1 MVIPIEGAAALS
13 AAMPQGS
20 SAALGSR
27 TSTDNELDIVR
38 LIQERDAYKLETDN
52 LRKIIDR
59 QRFIIQSLQEQISR
73 KQSSSPA
80 STPAGQG
87 PEAPLEPSEP
97 YDSSG
102 DSFTAAAPGAGAPD
116 GSKVDTG
123 SSVNAAS
130 NSLGLSALS
139 TAAQPKSS
147 PAIRKISQG
156 SATAG
161 SPLQPDGRDPADLP
175 AGQANARLWAKS
187 TRLSEIYADYSA
199 RHNSVSPMFKSSAA
213 VAAADL
219 TGGEGDKAQRVPSSG
234 GSSFVES
241 LKSSIQR
248 TEWPNEWGSPGGH
261 GYGSDNN
268 PDRRISSLV
277 LDSSRDR
284 SRSMETEGAG
294 SSNSGSQQL
303 RSSSAWS
310 TKSAADSLDVDF
322 TLSNNMPAE
331 TTKGAAQIVKQ
342 RSDLS
347 ARSAGEGPQ
356 ISVGDL
362 AGPSNTGIGGI
373 SAMAVPA
380 EAVQSHAAAKSAAQ
394 TAQELLV
401 MRPISTLPS
410 RAEQAQLDKTITED
424 ASTQKDIGWRASQI
438 SQYEYGDLFDKQPV
452 QVPTDAIS
460 SQQQSQ
466 QRQQQQQQQPNK
478 TADVGSPSFG
488 PAPDAEPKVKWA
500 LDNGSSSK
508 NTRSDLNATAFGDA
522 RSLPTKGP
530 QSAKELQDIPEA
542 AAINVRN
549 NTDLSFTS
557 PSSETGV
564 HYEPSVISMP
574 QGLTPSHSYAS
585 TSKYQP
591 QPNSQLSSLQ
601 DIDIWIKDSRVKIDE
616 RGKEVNVYM
625 VDIVRRKEI
634 SGMSLQE
641 ILIESQ
647 QSSIVLWTVEKRY
660 SDFLNLNTKLRQ
672 VISKE
677 RLADKLE
684 KLPDKDIFRPNA
696 PTKSDKRKV
705 WFEKYLK
712 KALILPISDKQP
724 LLDFLSTDRT
734 MEPEKNMPILLGHKE
749 GFLVKKGK
757 NFGGWKRRYYT
768 CKSNKPLLEYFE
780 SPGGSVIGSINL
792 SGAVV
797 KMGKNRENEAPT
809 SRSKGSQKGND
820 MFRHAFLIEERP
832 KRAGKEPV
840 SHPLWADSDR
850 ERDEWVMAL
859 RYVIVLDSDG
869 PERAMRDV
877 VKYLNYTNNK
887 DPNMLML
894 HQIHTSITHE
904 QGARRSI
911 EHSRLKEEQRISAAS
926 VDASDGRSFEMRR
939 PSNAPNAQPP
949 GGSSSG
955 NNNNKFGSPLSRQ
968 MWPVAASMDNL
979 GYTGRIASNSAT
991 RAPTGAEPRS
1001 LNHPGVPNSNQEHLD
1016 QHALQDKNRHRS
1028 VSYPPSPAAE
1038 PELPDSQKREAGFKA
1053 RASPTVIAATLST
1066 SFSGCNDD
1074 SLSSQADRIS
1084 VHYVPSEISTI
1095 ESSIYSTYNGAENSH
1110 RANGVSSQSI
1120 DEQNSYASMPE
1131 SPVSPRKNVETEP
1144 LPAGRAREKSP
1155 SNPTPTQHEQ
1165 KSKGH
1170 SLVHADSTPQLQ
1182 THGPASVSPGMFGDA
1197 GVQMAQAVA
1206 GMSRSQFTKNSLGR
1220 IVHEEE
1226 YAPELPSNTP
1236 RVTDDILGV
1245 GRQESA
1251 SPSNAVRDGSNGRTR
1266 TREEKKRGRITFMW
1280 GKRKPVENEPALPD
1294 NPAVGSGS
1302 NASNKGISGGSGVDS
1317 SPPVSA
1323 PRRLRRGS
1331 MHGDNRFAS
1340 GKGSA
1345 LKEPV
1350 FGLPLE
1356 RAVKLTKIK
1365 EHYHLPAVVYRCI
1378 EFLDAKK
1385 AWLEEGIYRQSG
1397 SSLALTTLRKEFNSS
1412 SDYNLLKLSKPPDIH
1427 AVASL
1432 LKAYLRELPESVLTL
1447 RLHQEFMRV
1456 VDLADRGDRVHE
1468 LGRLVSELPIANYTL
1483 LRALTAHLIRIVQEA
1498 NTNRMTLRNIGIV
1511 FSPSLGIPVSV
1522 FSLLMVEFEYIF
1534 WVNDSGIPEPKSL
1547 FVDAPSTVAGST
1559 SAITR
1564 NPEAHLSVSVPSG
1577 LNRAHDDDTLYSAGS
1592 QTAADSVSFASDVPV
1607 HPPRITNEKKSAS
1620 SLRPGGHIR
1629 PGISS
1634 QRSQDGVRGATAAAA
1649 EMSDG
1654 AWDPHMDSEFL
1665 VSPGNIVG
1673 NDLSRYPGLPAS
1685 THGKQQQQ
1693 QQQQQQQHQRVGRSN
1708 RNSIQYNVGAPRELI
1723 SQEAEMTMP
1732 RVINESDDSDDFD
1745 PDSDD
1750 FSGGDNA
1757 TNPATIKNYSS
1768 LVPQSISSRNAS
1780 SQH

>member
-1 MVIPIEGAAALS
+1 MTSIPIGGPLPAD
-13 AAMPQGS
+13 MPQGGS
-20 SAALGSR
+20 TAALGSR
-27 TSTDNELDIVR
+27 ASTDNELDIIC
-38 LIQERDAYKLETDN
+38 LIQERDAYKLETDK

-59 QRFIIQSLQEQISR
+59 QRFIIQSLQEQIAR
-73 KQSSSPA
+73 KQSSSTA
-80 STPAGQG
+80 STPKAQDSETLLG
-87 PEAPLEPSEP
+87 PSD
-97 YDSSG
+97 YYGSSSG
-102 DSFTAAAPGAGAPD
+102 DPFAAAVAAAATSADAPD
-116 GSKVDTG
+116 DGGKIDTDGSAK
-123 SSVNAAS
+123 AAS

-139 TAAQPKSS
+139 TAVQPKSN

-156 SATAG
+156 AATA
-161 SPLQPDGRDPADLP
+161 SPPLQLEGRDSAELP
-175 AGQANARLWAKS
+175 AGQVNPRPWAKS

-199 RHNSVSPMFKSSAA
+199 RHNSISPMFKSSAA
-213 VAAADL
+213 VAADL
-219 TGGEGDKAQRVPSSG
+219 ARGDGDKTQRVSSSG

-241 LKSSIQR
+241 LKSSIQQ
-248 TEWPNEWGSPGGH
+248 TEWPNELGSPGGYD
-261 GYGSDNN
+261 YGSDNS
-268 PDRRISSLV
+268 PSKRISSLV
-277 LDSSRDR
+277 LDPSRDR
-284 SRSMETEGAG
+284 SHSMETEGG
-294 SSNSGSQQL
+294 QKL

-310 TKSAADSLDVDF
+310 TKSAADGLDIDF
-322 TLSNNMPAE
+322 TLGGSIPAE
-331 TTKGAAQIVKQ
+331 TTKGTAQIVKQ

-347 ARSAGEGPQ
+347 ARSVDNGAH
-356 ISVGDL
+356 
-362 AGPSNTGIGGI
+362 PSGRGMTGSSNANNVET
-373 SAMAVPA
+373 SAMPVPV
-380 EAVQSHAAAKSAAQ
+380 EVVQPRIAARSAAQ
-394 TAQELLV
+394 TAQDLLV
-401 MRPISTLPS
+401 MRPISILAN
-410 RAEQAQLDKTITED
+410 RADPTQLEKATNEAD
-424 ASTQKDIGWRASQI
+424 APMQKDSGWRASQI

-460 SQQQSQ
+460 SQQQAQ
-466 QRQQQQQQQPNK
+466 QRQQQQQQQQQLNK
-478 TADVGSPSFG
+478 GAYGSSPSFG
-488 PAPDAEPKVKWA
+488 AASDTERKVKWA
-500 LDNGSSSK
+500 LDSGSSSK
-508 NTRSDLNATAFGDA
+508 STRPDLGGSTFSDAPQTLPA
-522 RSLPTKGP
+522 RGSQG
-530 QSAKELQDIPEA
+530 ANELQGIPEEEVP
-542 AAINVRN
+542 NVQN
-549 NTDLSFTS
+549 NAELPYAF
-557 PSSETGV
+557 PNGETGV

-574 QGLTPSHSYAS
+574 QSLTPLHSYTS
-585 TSKYQP
+585 TSKYEP

-677 RLADKLE
+677 RLSEKLE

-712 KALILPISDKQP
+712 KALMLPVNDKQP
-724 LLDFLSTDRT
+724 LIEFLSTDRT
-734 MEPEKNMPILLGHKE
+734 MEPEKKMPILLGHKE

-797 KMGKNRENEAPT
+797 KMGKTRENEVPT
-809 SRSKGSQKGND
+809 PRSKGGQKGND

-832 KRAGKEPV
+832 KRAGKEPI

-911 EHSRLKEEQRISAAS
+911 EHSRRKEEQRISSAS
-926 VDASDGRSFEMRR
+926 VDSSDGRSLDMRR
-939 PSNAPNAQPP
+939 PSYTQPS
-949 GGSSSG
+949 GGSGNSNSS
-955 NNNNKFGSPLSRQ
+955 NKFGSPLSRQ

-979 GYTGRIASNSAT
+979 GYAGRTAGKLELKAS
-991 RAPTGAEPRS
+991 AEAELMMSTKP
-1001 LNHPGVPNSNQEHLD
+1001 PGVPDPIQEHPD
-1016 QHALQDKNRHRS
+1016 QQAPQGKNRHRS
-1028 VSYPPSPAAE
+1028 ISYPSSPVAE
-1038 PELPDSQKREAGFKA
+1038 PDLPDSSQRREAGFKT
-1053 RASPTVIAATLST
+1053 RTSPAVIAATLST

-1095 ESSIYSTYNGAENSH
+1095 ESSIYSSYNGAENSH
-1110 RANGVSSQSI
+1110 RANGVSSRSV
-1120 DEQNSYASMPE
+1120 DEHNSYASLPE
-1131 SPVSPRKNVETEP
+1131 SPVSPRRLAEAEP
-1144 LPAGRAREKSP
+1144 LPTVRAREKSP
-1155 SNPTPTQHEQ
+1155 SNSAHMQQEQ
-1165 KSKGH
+1165 TSKGH
-1170 SLVHADSTPQLQ
+1170 SLVHAESTPQLQ
-1182 THGPASVSPGMFGDA
+1182 THGPTIVGPSAFGDA
-1197 GVQMAQAVA
+1197 GLQMAQAVA
-1206 GMSRSQFTKNSLGR
+1206 GMSRTQFTKNSLGR

-1245 GRQESA
+1245 GRQEA
-1251 SPSNAVRDGSNGRTR
+1251 PPPSNAVRDAGNGQTR

-1280 GKRKPVENEPALPD
+1280 GKRKPVESEAPALPD
-1294 NPAVGSGS
+1294 NPIVGSGS
-1302 NASNKGISGGSGVDS
+1302 NASSKSAGGSGMDS

-1331 MHGDNRFAS
+1331 LHGDNRLAS
-1340 GKGSA
+1340 GKSSV
-1345 LKEPV
+1345 LKTPV

-1356 RAVKLTKIK
+1356 RAVKLTKIR
-1365 EHYHLPAVVYRCI
+1365 ENYHLPAVVYRCI

-1397 SSLALTTLRKEFNSS
+1397 SSLALSTLRKEFNSN
-1412 SDYNLLKLSKPPDIH
+1412 SDYNLLKLSRPPDIH

-1483 LRALTAHLIRIVQEA
+1483 LRALTAHLIRIVQKA
-1498 NTNRMTLRNIGIV
+1498 STNRMTLRNIGIV

-1534 WVNDSGIPEPKSL
+1534 WVNDSGMPEPKNL
-1547 FVDAPSTVAGST
+1547 FADAPSTSAGST
-1559 SAITR
+1559 AALTYQ
-1564 NPEAHLSVSVPSG
+1564 PEGHLSVSVPSG
-1577 LNRAHDDDTLYSAGS
+1577 LNRVHDDDTLYSAES
-1592 QTAADSVSFASDVPV
+1592 QTAADSVSFASDASV
-1607 HPPRITNEKKSAS
+1607 HPPRMPDENKSAS
-1620 SLRPGGHIR
+1620 SLRPVGHLR
-1629 PGISS
+1629 PVISS
-1634 QRSQDGVRGATAAAA
+1634 QRSRDGIRGATVAAMPD
-1649 EMSDG
+1649 EE
-1654 AWDPHMDSEFL
+1654 WDPHMDDEL
-1665 VSPGNIVG
+1665 LGSPGNTVG
-1673 NDLSRYPGLPAS
+1673 NDLSRYPGLPAN
-1685 THGKQQQQ
+1685 T
-1693 QQQQQQQHQRVGRSN
+1693 
-1708 RNSIQYNVGAPRELI
+1708 
-1723 SQEAEMTMP
+1723 
-1732 RVINESDDSDDFD
+1732 
-1745 PDSDD
+1745 
-1750 FSGGDNA
+1750 
-1757 TNPATIKNYSS
+1757 
-1768 LVPQSISSRNAS
+1768 
-1780 SQH
+1780 